1 MLYRKVE
8 PCIRRNKDKETH
20 LRKVRFY
27 FWVWALAPP
36 KATENYY
43 YTLTIPR
50 GQLQEGRN
58 YAQAQYD
65 EVFRY
70 HAMAQSLQV
79 TKEEVMASVAATAVA
94 AAAEGGGKGAA
105 GRVKPRGVVFFN
117 EGLMRENV
125 NKNDG
130 ALTYQLRIVRP

>member
-79 TKEEVMASVAATAVA
+79 TKEEVMASVAATVAICSGVTSTGPNEWAKSLPLASTIGAVSSLGQYRSA
-94 AAAEGGGKGAA
+94 TA
-105 GRVKPRGVVFFN
+105 
-117 EGLMRENV
+117 
-125 NKNDG
+125 
-130 ALTYQLRIVRP
+130 